1 MTTSTHDPFS
11 ARFDSIEIDS
21 QSAPS
26 LAAIDHA
33 LAFAAPRATGPD
45 IANAGFYLIDDAD
58 GRFEIDREMGVVS
71 LKDEATLERER
82 FAIHAVR
89 VRVIEP
95 SGESYEM
102 ELKLRLTGRVPQMV
116 GAEEFAMLASM
127 ADGLADQIADGAI
140 AAPAP
145 SVQPAATIAW
155 SQFSAAC
162 AKPGKGALPEQNFAT
177 PLPSMSPRLADVG
190 LSVPEMTLAPAPAD
204 ADWSL

>member
-116 GAEEFAMLASM
+116 GAEDALFDLPKSEAPTVAPP
-127 ADGLADQIADGAI
+127 AI
-140 AAPAP
+140 ATQPLHWTTYAAAYACVGKAEIARTRRAFITPDL
-145 SVQPAATIAW
+145 PAATPAIESATLTLGELPRVGSRGAW
-155 SQFSAAC
+155 S
-162 AKPGKGALPEQNFAT
+162 L
-177 PLPSMSPRLADVG
+177 
-190 LSVPEMTLAPAPAD
+190 
-204 ADWSL
+204 

>member
-11 ARFDSIEIDS
+11 ARFDSIEIDP
-21 QSAPS
+21 QNAPS

-45 IANAGFYLIDDAD
+45 IANAGFYLIDDAE

-116 GAEEFAMLASM
+116 GAEDALFDLAVRD
-127 ADGLADQIADGAI
+127 APP
-140 AAPAP
+140 AAPIPAP
-145 SVQPAATIAW
+145 SRPLHWTKYAAAHARAGKAEIARTRRAFITPDLPAATPALE
-155 SQFSAAC
+155 SAALTL
-162 AKPGKGALPEQNFAT
+162 GALP
-177 PLPSMSPRLADVG
+177 PVG
-190 LSVPEMTLAPAPAD
+190 LD
-204 ADWSL
+204 GDWSL